1 MPHGAPKKFT
11 AFRIEPELL
20 AAVKERTSNVTQ
32 AVEEGLRCW
41 LAREKR
47 RRGKGNPLTKHLAP
61 TTAREIAARNRPR
74 SVQVRHG

>member
-11 AFRIEPELL
+11 AFRIDPELL

-32 AVEEGLRCW
+32 VVEEGLRWW

-47 RRGKGNPLTKHLAP
+47 RRGGTEEHRSEDPGVPRPSRHSGTPRRLPA
-61 TTAREIAARNRPR
+61 IA
-74 SVQVRHG
+74 